1 MKLSTRSCSVSLPVI
16 LVRRILTC
24 AAVRPV
30 EQPESPRILKVAVLG
45 SPNVGKSTLINVL
58 IGKKVAAVSDKPQTT
73 REACLAVLT
82 KGNAQI
88 LLTDTPGVI
97 HHNYGRK
104 HRMSKSLMS
113 GAMGSLLGTD
123 LAAVV
128 VDLSRKRQRMAID
141 ENVVKLLQEYR
152 NVPSI
157 LVLNKVTGFTVC
169 CKSYTALQSLF
180 SEAASCSQVDTVR
193 DKFSILPVI
202 DRLTCKKLLDPLKT
216 GGNGLKYTPD
226 AGEDGVVSLNEGGW
240 PNFHEVLVVSAAS
253 GEGINTLL
261 DYLFSLAYP
270 GCWLYNSDES
280 VALPLLKIVEEMVR
294 EQLFAHLYQEIPY
307 VITQTNLHLSRD
319 SDNVL
324 EIHQALNCQKECQRG
339 ILIGKNSLTLESM
352 RCESERQLEQL
363 LGPLRLRLIVRV
375 APR

>member
-1 MKLSTRSCSVSLPVI
+1 MLQRTCWVSQAQNVEVSHVWCNGLTSWDRFRLC
-16 LVRRILTC
+16 LVT
-24 AAVRPV
+24 
-30 EQPESPRILKVAVLG
+30 
-45 SPNVGKSTLINVL
+45 NVKLINIIIVNWF
-58 IGKKVAAVSDKPQTT
+58 V
-73 REACLAVLT
+73 
-82 KGNAQI
+82 
-88 LLTDTPGVI
+88 
-97 HHNYGRK
+97 
-104 HRMSKSLMS
+104 
-113 GAMGSLLGTD
+113 
-123 LAAVV
+123 AAVV

-261 DYLFSLAYP
+261 VST
-270 GCWLYNSDES
+270 SI
-280 VALPLLKIVEEMVR
+280 LL
-294 EQLFAHLYQEIPY
+294 
-307 VITQTNLHLSRD
+307 
-319 SDNVL
+319 
-324 EIHQALNCQKECQRG
+324 
-339 ILIGKNSLTLESM
+339 
-352 RCESERQLEQL
+352 
-363 LGPLRLRLIVRV
+363 
-375 APR
+375 

>member
-157 LVLNKVTGFTVC
+157 LVLNK
-169 CKSYTALQSLF
+169 
-180 SEAASCSQVDTVR
+180 VDTVR